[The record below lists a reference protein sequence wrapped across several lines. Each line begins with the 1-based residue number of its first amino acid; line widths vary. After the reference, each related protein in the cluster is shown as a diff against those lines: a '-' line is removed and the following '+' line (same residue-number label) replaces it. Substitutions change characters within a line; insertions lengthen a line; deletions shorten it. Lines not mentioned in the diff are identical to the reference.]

1 MGFITDNAIE
11 FLKAMRKQ
19 ATINCV
25 ENTDEQALEVQIL
38 YPNWEDLEDGTMLK
52 VGDRVNYD
60 GILYNV
66 IQEHQKQ
73 STWNPVD
80 APSLFAKVIIPDP
93 SVIPEWVQPSSTNG
107 YMTGDKVNHN
117 GTTYISL
124 VDNNVWE
131 PGAVGTE
138 TVWKEVTE

>member
-1 MGFITDNAIE
+1 MSNISQKALDFLSAI
-11 FLKAMRKQ
+11 MKQ
-19 ATINCV
+19 AEISCGT
-25 ENTDEQALEVQIL
+25 NTDEQALEVQIL

-80 APSLFAKVIIPDP
+80 APSLFAKVLIPDH
-93 SVIPEWVQPSSTNG
+93 SVIPEWEQPTSTNG
-107 YMTGDKVNHN
+107 YMVGDKVTHN
-117 GTTYISL
+117 SKTWESL

-131 PGAVGTE
+131 PGAIGTE
-138 TVWKEVTE
+138 SLWKEVAE

>member
-1 MGFITDNAIE
+1 MSNISDKALQFLNAI
-11 FLKAMRKQ
+11 MKQ
-19 ATINCV
+19 AEISCGT
-25 ENTDEQALEVQIL
+25 NTDEQALEVQIL
-38 YPNWEDLEDGTMLK
+38 YPNWEDLEDETTLK

-73 STWNPVD
+73 KTWNPAD
-80 APSLFAKVIIPDP
+80 TPSLFAKVLIPDS
-93 SVIPEWVQPSSTNG
+93 SVIPEWEQPTSTNG

-138 TVWKEVTE
+138 SLWKEVTE

>member
-25 ENTDEQALEVQIL
+25 GNSDEQALEVQIL
-38 YPNWEDLEDGTMLK
+38 YPNWEDLEDGNTLK
-52 VGDRVNYD
+52 VGDRVNYY

-80 APSLFAKVIIPDP
+80 APSLFAKVLIPDP
-93 SVIPEWVQPSSTNG
+93 SVIPEWEQPDSTNP
-107 YMTGDKVNHN
+107 YMKGNKVTHN
-117 GTTYISL
+117 GKTWESL

-131 PGAVGTE
+131 PGVVGTGAL
-138 TVWKEVTE
+138 WKEVTE

>member
-38 YPNWEDLEDGTMLK
+38 YPNWEDLEDETTLK

-73 STWNPVD
+73 KTWNPAD
-80 APSLFAKVIIPDP
+80 TPSLFAKVLIPDS
-93 SVIPEWVQPSSTNG
+93 SVIPEWEQPTSTNG
-107 YMTGDKVNHN
+107 YMIGDKVTHN
-117 GTTYISL
+117 SKTWESL

-138 TVWKEVTE
+138 SLWKEVTE